1 DSMLVNLSGLEGHFM
16 PIDLNIEHCIK
27 FLKECS
33 RYGGILLLNLKVIWL
48 FFTGKGVYTTW
59 DCLGDISAT
68 VDLLQNVQK
77 QVGRAMGIAYH
88 GSTHITP
95 DTSASIRKVA
105 YKLGELQLHIPCTEQ
120 ANNTCVMPMVDVLAS
135 REQKLKSSTLVT
147 FNCKVQAMIL
157 GEGFEADEDEI
168 PRAAFDIT
176 HMDIMDEE
184 Q

>member
-1 DSMLVNLSGLEGHFM
+1 ISCSYKVISRNIMRDSMLVNLSGVEGHFM

-27 FLKECS
+27 
-33 RYGGILLLNLKVIWL
+33 GI
-48 FFTGKGVYTTW
+48 FFFAGKGVYATW
-59 DCLGDISAT
+59 DRLGDISAT
-68 VDLLQNVQK
+68 VDLLQNVRK
-77 QVGRAMGIAYH
+77 QVGRALGIAYH

-105 YKLGELQLHIPCTEQ
+105 YKLGELQLHIPCTEP
-120 ANNTCVMPMVDVLAS
+120 ADNTRMTPVVNNLAS
-135 REQKLKSSTLVT
+135 GEQKLKSSTLVT
-147 FNCKVQAMIL
+147 FNRKVRAMIL

-176 HMDIMDEE
+176 HTDIMDEE